1 LENAK
6 AAIRK
11 VIAQHEE
18 TITTLQAAID
28 VSTDDA
34 AQEQDAK
41 DAVVAKFDSRLKRFA
56 DAKAQLQADQDAA
69 KAKKEEA
76 ERQLADTTSKGEE
89 QIAKLLA
96 TLKASVDSLKEERTK
111 TEADRTKQIDT
122 NAATMQNLLN
132 SQNEAVNEMTA
143 AIERLKGQKNTARE
157 ILQNLKAKNLEAAS
171 TGKA

>member
-1 LENAK
+1 M
-6 AAIRK
+6 
-11 VIAQHEE
+11 
-18 TITTLQAAID
+18 
-28 VSTDDA
+28 
-34 AQEQDAK
+34 
-41 DAVVAKFDSRLKRFA
+41 
-56 DAKAQLQADQDAA
+56 
-69 KAKKEEA
+69 
-76 ERQLADTTSKGEE
+76 
-89 QIAKLLA
+89 A